1 MNFHR
6 LDRSTTILRVRVR
19 QSWTCLSQP
28 SGHHACPLT
37 DSFIQLTTELGKCQ
51 HYEIIALKM
60 QELCLNFQKKKFWQG
75 GNPPFNPQKRQKSLR
90 AFFSL
95 GKEIKLKI
103 QGGGKFFK
111 LEERIY
117 TPGLKSWDNLF
128 ENGPFH

>member
-1 MNFHR
+1 M
-6 LDRSTTILRVRVR
+6 
-19 QSWTCLSQP
+19 
-28 SGHHACPLT
+28 
-37 DSFIQLTTELGKCQ
+37 
-51 HYEIIALKM
+51 LK
-60 QELCLNFQKKKFWQG
+60 FPKKKFWQG

-117 TPGLKSWDNLF
+117 TPVIPFDNFAGVSREKF
-128 ENGPFH
+128 ESSVSSSVLSTLDIVFGGIL